1 MATQLAASQ
10 ASGDA
15 RARLALRR
23 YFTTP
28 GTHPYDEV
36 AWERRSASI
45 QAEGGQAVFEQN
57 DLDFP
62 KDWSQLATNVV
73 ASKYFRGQLGSPRRE
88 SSVRQLI
95 DRVVL
100 TLRQWG
106 DEEGYFADP
115 TEGDTFEAELTHL
128 LVQQKMAF
136 NSPVW
141 FNMGTRENPQSSACF
156 ILSVDDTM
164 DSILSWI
171 GKEGVIFKGG
181 SGSGINLSRI
191 RSSREALSGGGTASG
206 PVSFM
211 RGADSCAGA
220 IKSGGTTR
228 RAAKMVILNA
238 DHPDI
243 RDFIACKANEEK
255 KAWALGEMGYDMGL
269 NGEAWQSIQFQ
280 NANNSV
286 RVTDEFMLAV
296 EANEEWTTNAV
307 TTGEVMDTFKARSL
321 MREIAE
327 AAWVCGDPGMQ
338 YDSTINRWHT
348 CPNSGRIN
356 GSNPCFPADAR
367 VHTTLGLVPIGDLY
381 ERAQFGED
389 FRVYTHRVTA
399 ESPGEG
405 VVATEPLA
413 IMRTGVKSIVR
424 LRFSN
429 GQELRCTPNH
439 RVWTTNRGYVRAE
452 DLSADDRVMIN
463 DSPTPSVDATWE
475 LPVTVEAEARSAS
488 RGGTVTRQ
496 RLPERWSEGLGELLG
511 HLIGDGWLT
520 DVQTGWVYG
529 GDDIDDGLAASHEGL
544 VRELVGGVSRQEMSN
559 GTVQLR
565 VGSEAVRELFRGLG
579 VTTARAHEKRV
590 PASVF
595 TAPPEIQAAF
605 LRGLFG
611 ADGCVS
617 DVEGGE
623 ASRYVGLGSRSDRLL
638 RDVQRLLTSFGVR
651 SRIYDINGSNSTRF
665 SYQRADGDVVE
676 YESRPG
682 FDLRITGSDLE
693 RFAEQIGFSTP
704 RKESQ
709 LNGLLERSIRYA
721 TKAGTALVS
730 READGQ
736 EWVYNLSEPLHHS
749 YIVDGVVV
757 ANCSEYM
764 HIDNSACNLASLNL
778 MKFVDEAGTFLV
790 DDFRQAVDVTI
801 AAMDIIVSRSG
812 YPTAEIGE
820 NAQKFRQL
828 GLGYANLGALLMS
841 HGLAYD
847 SDTGRAYAGAVT
859 ALMTGRAY
867 EMSTRLAE
875 RMGPFEG
882 YAVNAAPMQ
891 GVMRMH
897 QKAVED
903 IAEHLVPDPTLLEA
917 AREAWRNVVDR
928 GAVHGIRNSQASVLA
943 PTGTIGF
950 MMDCDTTGVEPDIAL
965 VKYKRLV
972 GGGVIK
978 LVNNTVPRALRTL
991 GYTDAE
997 IDAIVSFVDAH
1008 ETIEGAPGLKQ
1019 EDLPVFDCAFTPLN
1033 GTRSIA
1039 ASGHIK
1045 MMGAVQP
1052 FISGAI
1058 SKTVNMPTEA
1068 TPEEIAGAYQLA
1080 WKEGVKALA
1089 IYRDGSKRTQPLS
1102 TGNKLPEP
1110 TQAARPTRRRM
1121 PDEREAITHHFSIAD
1136 HDGYITVG
1144 KYEDGSPGEVFMKMA
1159 KQGSTVAGLM
1169 DSLAICMSLA
1179 LQHGVPLQVMA
1190 DKLSHMRFEPSGF
1203 TGNSEIPIAKS
1214 IVDYVVRW
1222 LSSKFLSEDEKR
1234 QVGIITEQLRAE
1246 AKVLAETETL
1256 LDGDGDDST
1265 DGPSG
1270 TVIALPTAQSAAAP
1284 AVPEAAA
1291 STPGQTAIPLSPAQ
1305 GGAYTFR
1312 MQTDGAICSSCGWTM
1327 IRSGSCY
1334 KCENCGST
1342 SGCS

>member
-23 YFTTP
+23 HFTTP
-28 GTHPYDEV
+28 GVHPYDEV
-36 AWERRSASI
+36 EWERRSAGI
-45 QAEGGQAVFEQN
+45 QAEGGQAVFEQDN
-57 DLDFP
+57 IDVP

-88 SSVRQLI
+88 YSIRQLI
-95 DRVVL
+95 DRIVL

-128 LVQQKMAF
+128 LVQQKMSF

-171 GKEGVIFKGG
+171 GKEGIIFKGG
-181 SGSGINLSRI
+181 SGSGINLSKI
-191 RSSREALSGGGTASG
+191 RSSREPLSGGTASG
-206 PVSFM
+206 PISFM

-228 RAAKMVILNA
+228 RAAKMVILNV

-243 RDFIACKANEEK
+243 VDFVHCKATEEK

-296 EANEEWTTNAV
+296 EAGEDWHTKSV
-307 TTGEVMDTFKARSL
+307 TTGEVMDTIPAREL
-321 MREIAE
+321 MRDIAE

-338 YDSTINRWHT
+338 YDSTINQWHT

-356 GSNPCFPADAR
+356 GSNPC
-367 VHTTLGLVPIGDLY
+367 
-381 ERAQFGED
+381 
-389 FRVYTHRVTA
+389 
-399 ESPGEG
+399 
-405 VVATEPLA
+405 
-413 IMRTGVKSIVR
+413 
-424 LRFSN
+424 
-429 GQELRCTPNH
+429 
-439 RVWTTNRGYVRAE
+439 
-452 DLSADDRVMIN
+452 
-463 DSPTPSVDATWE
+463 
-475 LPVTVEAEARSAS
+475 
-488 RGGTVTRQ
+488 
-496 RLPERWSEGLGELLG
+496 
-511 HLIGDGWLT
+511 
-520 DVQTGWVYG
+520 
-529 GDDIDDGLAASHEGL
+529 
-544 VRELVGGVSRQEMSN
+544 
-559 GTVQLR
+559 
-565 VGSEAVRELFRGLG
+565 
-579 VTTARAHEKRV
+579 
-590 PASVF
+590 
-595 TAPPEIQAAF
+595 
-605 LRGLFG
+605 
-611 ADGCVS
+611 
-617 DVEGGE
+617 
-623 ASRYVGLGSRSDRLL
+623 
-638 RDVQRLLTSFGVR
+638 
-651 SRIYDINGSNSTRF
+651 
-665 SYQRADGDVVE
+665 
-676 YESRPG
+676 
-682 FDLRITGSDLE
+682 
-693 RFAEQIGFSTP
+693 
-704 RKESQ
+704 
-709 LNGLLERSIRYA
+709 
-721 TKAGTALVS
+721 
-730 READGQ
+730 
-736 EWVYNLSEPLHHS
+736 
-749 YIVDGVVV
+749 
-757 ANCSEYM
+757 SEYM
-764 HIDNSACNLASLNL
+764 HLDDSACNLASLNL
-778 MKFVDEAGTFLV
+778 MKFVDQEGTFLV
-790 DDFRQAVDVTI
+790 EDFQQAVDVTI
-801 AAMDIIVSRSG
+801 TAMDIIVSRSG
-812 YPTAEIGE
+812 YPTEAIAS
-820 NAQKFRQL
+820 NARAFRQL

-841 HGLAYD
+841 HGLPYD
-847 SDTGRAYAGAVT
+847 SDTGRSYAAAVT

-867 EMSTRLAE
+867 EMSTRLSE
-875 RMGPFEG
+875 RMGPFDG
-882 YAVNAAPMQ
+882 YSVNAAPMQ

-897 QKAVED
+897 QRAVED
-903 IAEHLVPDPTLLEA
+903 IRGNLVPDQSLLEA
-917 AREAWRNVVDR
+917 ARDAWRNVVER
-928 GAVHGIRNSQASVLA
+928 GPVHGIRNAQASVLA

-965 VKYKRLV
+965 VKYKKLV

-991 GYTDAE
+991 GYTEDE
-997 IDAIVSFVDAH
+997 IESIIRYVDEH
-1008 ETIEGAPGLKQ
+1008 ETIEGAPELRD
-1019 EDLPVFDCAFTPLN
+1019 EHLAVFDCAFTPLK
-1033 GTRSIA
+1033 GTRSIT

-1102 TGNKLPEP
+1102 TGKALPEP
-1110 TQAARPTRRRM
+1110 TQAARPVRRRL

-1203 TGNSEIPIAKS
+1203 TGNPEIPMAKS
-1214 IVDYVVRW
+1214 IVDYLVRW
-1222 LSSKFLSEDEKR
+1222 LGAKFLSEDEKR

-1246 AKVLAETETL
+1246 AKAMVEAENTL
-1256 LDGDGDDST
+1256 DDDAPT
-1265 DGPSG
+1265 GKVIELPS
-1270 TVIALPTAQSAAAP
+1270 AQTTAP
-1284 AVPEAAA
+1284 AELANP
-1291 STPGQTAIPLSPAQ
+1291 PGQTELPLSPAQ

-1312 MQTDGAICSSCGWTM
+1312 MQTDGAICASCGWTM

>member
-23 YFTTP
+23 HFTTP
-28 GTHPYDEV
+28 GSHPYDEIE
-36 AWERRSASI
+36 WERRSAGI
-45 QAEGGQAVFEQN
+45 QAEGGQAVFEQDN
-57 DLDFP
+57 IDVP

-88 SSVRQLI
+88 SSIRQLI
-95 DRVVL
+95 DRIVL
-100 TLRQWG
+100 TLRRWG

-115 TEGDTFEAELTHL
+115 TEGDSFEAELTHL
-128 LVQQKMAF
+128 LVRQKMAF

-171 GKEGVIFKGG
+171 GKEGIIFKGG
-181 SGSGINLSRI
+181 SGSGINLSKI
-191 RSSREALSGGGTASG
+191 RSSREPLSAGGTASG
-206 PVSFM
+206 PISFM

-228 RAAKMVILNA
+228 RAAKMVILNV

-243 RDFIACKANEEK
+243 VDFVQCKATEEK

-269 NGEAWQSIQFQ
+269 NGDAWQSIQFQ

-296 EANEEWTTNAV
+296 EAGKEWHTKSV
-307 TTGEVMDTFKARSL
+307 TTGEVMDTIPAREI
-321 MREIAE
+321 MRDIAE

-338 YDSTINRWHT
+338 YDSTINQWHT

-356 GSNPCFPADAR
+356 GSNPC
-367 VHTTLGLVPIGDLY
+367 
-381 ERAQFGED
+381 
-389 FRVYTHRVTA
+389 
-399 ESPGEG
+399 
-405 VVATEPLA
+405 
-413 IMRTGVKSIVR
+413 
-424 LRFSN
+424 
-429 GQELRCTPNH
+429 
-439 RVWTTNRGYVRAE
+439 
-452 DLSADDRVMIN
+452 
-463 DSPTPSVDATWE
+463 
-475 LPVTVEAEARSAS
+475 
-488 RGGTVTRQ
+488 
-496 RLPERWSEGLGELLG
+496 
-511 HLIGDGWLT
+511 
-520 DVQTGWVYG
+520 
-529 GDDIDDGLAASHEGL
+529 
-544 VRELVGGVSRQEMSN
+544 
-559 GTVQLR
+559 
-565 VGSEAVRELFRGLG
+565 
-579 VTTARAHEKRV
+579 
-590 PASVF
+590 
-595 TAPPEIQAAF
+595 
-605 LRGLFG
+605 
-611 ADGCVS
+611 
-617 DVEGGE
+617 
-623 ASRYVGLGSRSDRLL
+623 
-638 RDVQRLLTSFGVR
+638 
-651 SRIYDINGSNSTRF
+651 
-665 SYQRADGDVVE
+665 
-676 YESRPG
+676 
-682 FDLRITGSDLE
+682 
-693 RFAEQIGFSTP
+693 
-704 RKESQ
+704 
-709 LNGLLERSIRYA
+709 
-721 TKAGTALVS
+721 
-730 READGQ
+730 
-736 EWVYNLSEPLHHS
+736 
-749 YIVDGVVV
+749 
-757 ANCSEYM
+757 SEYM
-764 HIDNSACNLASLNL
+764 HLDDSACNLASLNL
-778 MKFVDEAGTFLV
+778 MKFVDDEGTFLV
-790 DDFRQAVDVTI
+790 EDFQQAVDVTI
-801 AAMDIIVSRSG
+801 TAMDIVVSRSG
-812 YPTAEIGE
+812 YPTEAIAS
-820 NAQKFRQL
+820 NARAFRQL

-841 HGLAYD
+841 HGLPYD
-847 SDTGRAYAGAVT
+847 SDTGRSYAGAVT

-867 EMSTRLAE
+867 EMSTRLSE

-882 YAVNAAPMQ
+882 YSVNAGPMQ

-897 QKAVED
+897 QRAVED
-903 IAEHLVPDPTLLEA
+903 INASLVPDQSLLEA
-917 AREAWRNVVDR
+917 ARDAWRNVVER
-928 GAVHGIRNSQASVLA
+928 GPVHGIRNSQASVLA

-965 VKYKRLV
+965 VKYKKLV

-991 GYTDAE
+991 GYGEDE
-997 IDAIVSFVDAH
+997 IDAIIRYVDEN
-1008 ETIEGAPGLKQ
+1008 ETIEGAPALRD
-1019 EDLPVFDCAFTPLN
+1019 EDLAVFDCAFTPLK
-1033 GTRSIA
+1033 GTRSIT
-1039 ASGHIK
+1039 ASGHIR

-1080 WKEGVKALA
+1080 WKEGIKALA

-1102 TGNKLPEP
+1102 TGKALPEP
-1110 TQAARPTRRRM
+1110 TQAARPVRRRL

-1203 TGNSEIPIAKS
+1203 TGNPQIPMAKS
-1214 IVDYVVRW
+1214 IVDYLVRW
-1222 LSSKFLSEDEKR
+1222 LGAKFLSEDEKR
-1234 QVGIITEQLRAE
+1234 QVGIITDQLRAE
-1246 AKVLAETETL
+1246 AKAIVAAESA
-1256 LDGDGDDST
+1256 LDDDSAPT
-1265 DGPSG
+1265 GQVIELPS
-1270 TVIALPTAQSAAAP
+1270 AQTAAQAEP
-1284 AVPEAAA
+1284 ANPR
-1291 STPGQTAIPLSPAQ
+1291 GQTELPLSPAQ

-1312 MQTDGAICSSCGWTM
+1312 MQTDGAICASCGWTM

>member
-128 LVQQKMAF
+128 LVEQKMAF

-243 RDFIACKANEEK
+243 KDFIACKANEEK

-296 EANEEWTTNAV
+296 EANEDWTTNAV

-356 GSNPCFPADAR
+356 GSNPC
-367 VHTTLGLVPIGDLY
+367 
-381 ERAQFGED
+381 
-389 FRVYTHRVTA
+389 
-399 ESPGEG
+399 
-405 VVATEPLA
+405 
-413 IMRTGVKSIVR
+413 
-424 LRFSN
+424 
-429 GQELRCTPNH
+429 
-439 RVWTTNRGYVRAE
+439 
-452 DLSADDRVMIN
+452 
-463 DSPTPSVDATWE
+463 
-475 LPVTVEAEARSAS
+475 
-488 RGGTVTRQ
+488 
-496 RLPERWSEGLGELLG
+496 
-511 HLIGDGWLT
+511 
-520 DVQTGWVYG
+520 
-529 GDDIDDGLAASHEGL
+529 
-544 VRELVGGVSRQEMSN
+544 
-559 GTVQLR
+559 
-565 VGSEAVRELFRGLG
+565 
-579 VTTARAHEKRV
+579 
-590 PASVF
+590 
-595 TAPPEIQAAF
+595 
-605 LRGLFG
+605 
-611 ADGCVS
+611 
-617 DVEGGE
+617 
-623 ASRYVGLGSRSDRLL
+623 
-638 RDVQRLLTSFGVR
+638 
-651 SRIYDINGSNSTRF
+651 
-665 SYQRADGDVVE
+665 
-676 YESRPG
+676 
-682 FDLRITGSDLE
+682 
-693 RFAEQIGFSTP
+693 
-704 RKESQ
+704 
-709 LNGLLERSIRYA
+709 
-721 TKAGTALVS
+721 
-730 READGQ
+730 
-736 EWVYNLSEPLHHS
+736 
-749 YIVDGVVV
+749 
-757 ANCSEYM
+757 SEYM
-764 HIDNSACNLASLNL
+764 HLDNSACNLASLNL

-820 NAQKFRQL
+820 NARKFRQL

-903 IAEHLVPDPTLLEA
+903 IAEHLVPDPALLEA

-1019 EDLPVFDCAFTPLN
+1019 EHLPVFDCAFTPLN

-1080 WKEGVKALA
+1080 WKAGVKALA

-1203 TGNSEIPIAKS
+1203 TGNSEIPMAKS

-1246 AKVLAETETL
+1246 AKELAETETL
-1256 LDGDGDDST
+1256 LDGDGDDAT
-1265 DGPSG
+1265 DEPSG
-1270 TVIALPTAQSAAAP
+1270 TVIALPTAQSAAGP
-1284 AVPEAAA
+1284 AAPEAAA

>member
-1 MATQLAASQ
+1 MATHLAASQ

-23 YFTTP
+23 HFTTP
-28 GTHPYDEV
+28 GVHPYDEV
-36 AWERRSASI
+36 AWERRSAGI
-45 QAEGGQAVFEQN
+45 QAEGGQAVFEQ
-57 DLDFP
+57 DDIEVP

-88 SSVRQLI
+88 SSIRQLI

-100 TLRQWG
+100 TLKRWG
-106 DEEGYFADP
+106 EEEGYFADAV
-115 TEGDTFEAELTHL
+115 EAETFEAELTHL
-128 LVQQKMAF
+128 LVQQKMSF

-156 ILSVDDTM
+156 ILSVEDTM
-164 DSILSWI
+164 DSILNWI

-191 RSSREALSGGGTASG
+191 RSSREPLSGGGTASG

-228 RAAKMVILNA
+228 RAAKMVILNV

-243 RDFIACKANEEK
+243 REFVQCKATEEK

-269 NGEAWQSIQFQ
+269 NGAAWQSIQFQ

-296 EANEEWTTNAV
+296 DAGKDWHTTSV
-307 TTGEVMDTFKARSL
+307 TTGEVMDTIPAREL
-321 MREIAE
+321 MRDIAE
-327 AAWVCGDPGMQ
+327 AAWICGDPGMQ

-356 GSNPCFPADAR
+356 GSNPC
-367 VHTTLGLVPIGDLY
+367 
-381 ERAQFGED
+381 
-389 FRVYTHRVTA
+389 
-399 ESPGEG
+399 
-405 VVATEPLA
+405 
-413 IMRTGVKSIVR
+413 
-424 LRFSN
+424 
-429 GQELRCTPNH
+429 
-439 RVWTTNRGYVRAE
+439 
-452 DLSADDRVMIN
+452 
-463 DSPTPSVDATWE
+463 
-475 LPVTVEAEARSAS
+475 
-488 RGGTVTRQ
+488 
-496 RLPERWSEGLGELLG
+496 
-511 HLIGDGWLT
+511 
-520 DVQTGWVYG
+520 
-529 GDDIDDGLAASHEGL
+529 
-544 VRELVGGVSRQEMSN
+544 
-559 GTVQLR
+559 
-565 VGSEAVRELFRGLG
+565 
-579 VTTARAHEKRV
+579 
-590 PASVF
+590 
-595 TAPPEIQAAF
+595 
-605 LRGLFG
+605 
-611 ADGCVS
+611 
-617 DVEGGE
+617 
-623 ASRYVGLGSRSDRLL
+623 
-638 RDVQRLLTSFGVR
+638 
-651 SRIYDINGSNSTRF
+651 
-665 SYQRADGDVVE
+665 
-676 YESRPG
+676 
-682 FDLRITGSDLE
+682 
-693 RFAEQIGFSTP
+693 
-704 RKESQ
+704 
-709 LNGLLERSIRYA
+709 
-721 TKAGTALVS
+721 
-730 READGQ
+730 
-736 EWVYNLSEPLHHS
+736 
-749 YIVDGVVV
+749 
-757 ANCSEYM
+757 SEYM
-764 HIDNSACNLASLNL
+764 HLDDSACNLASLNL
-778 MKFVDEAGTFLV
+778 MKFVGDDGAFLIE
-790 DDFRQAVDVTI
+790 DFEQAVDVTI
-801 AAMDIIVSRSG
+801 TAMDIIVTRSG
-812 YPTAEIGE
+812 YPTEAIGA
-820 NAQKFRQL
+820 NARAFRQL

-841 HGLAYD
+841 HGLPYD
-847 SDTGRAYAGAVT
+847 SDSGRAYAAAVT

-867 EMSTRLAE
+867 EMSTRLSE
-875 RMGPFEG
+875 RMGPFDG
-882 YAVNAAPMQ
+882 YSVNAAPMQ

-897 QKAVED
+897 QKAVEE
-903 IAEHLVPDPTLLEA
+903 INESLVPDDRLVRA
-917 AREAWRNVVDR
+917 GRDAWRQVVER
-928 GAVHGIRNSQASVLA
+928 GAIHGIRNAQASVLA

-965 VKYKRLV
+965 VKYKKLV

-978 LVNNTVPRALRTL
+978 LVNNTVPKALRQL
-991 GYTDAE
+991 GYSDDE
-997 IDAIVSFVDAH
+997 VDAIVRYVDEH
-1008 ETIEGAPGLKQ
+1008 ETIEGAPGLRD
-1019 EDLPVFDCAFTPLN
+1019 EHLPVFDCAFTPLK
-1033 GTRSIA
+1033 GSRSIHY
-1039 ASGHIK
+1039 SGHIR

-1102 TGNKLPEP
+1102 TGKSVPEP
-1110 TQAARPTRRRM
+1110 TQAARPVRRRM

-1169 DSLAICMSLA
+1169 DSRAICMSLA

-1203 TGNSEIPIAKS
+1203 TGNPEIPMAKS
-1214 IVDYVVRW
+1214 IVDYLVRW
-1222 LSSKFLSEDEKR
+1222 LAAKFLSEDEKR

-1246 AKVLAETETL
+1246 AKAAVEAETEAL
-1256 LDGDGDDST
+1256 GDDAPPPA
-1265 DGPSG
+1265 GK
-1270 TVIALPTAQSAAAP
+1270 VIELPTAQ
-1284 AVPEAAA
+1284 AVA
-1291 STPGQTAIPLSPAQ
+1291 SPPGQTEIPLSPAQ